1 MSIFNRIINLI
12 DYSFS
17 LFYLTNGPYLI
28 IMSIIRTINI
38 DVMTFLIVMNKLKK
52 ISLIFSFVTL
62 TIAVLAL
69 VTLNAIYM
77 IGGVAS
83 FVMAIFYLYL
93 NRARQSFKR
102 DLLDTLK

>member
-1 MSIFNRIINLI
+1 
-12 DYSFS
+12 
-17 LFYLTNGPYLI
+17 
-28 IMSIIRTINI
+28 MSIIRTINI

-69 VTLNAIYM
+69 VTLNAIFM
-77 IGGVAS
+77 IGGVTS
-83 FVMAIFYLYL
+83 FVMAIFYIYL